1 MFLRFSLFIDKKI
14 GTRLILP
21 FLITPPSDQIGQLLL
36 NLEVA
41 SSDKYFANMSSL
53 NLSIDSPEAKRLQD
67 IVQKEI
73 ARRGWSEGEEDAV
86 MSEYVL
92 VMVANKK
99 NQQQIASELKDL
111 LGEDQQN
118 AEAGVE
124 SFVSWLWQEAS
135 KILGHNTEPQ
145 IQNEKNLVDM
155 KFRSRRSAS
164 PENRASGSRY
174 EEKRSIPHNHDRHQ
188 SDRWQA
194 GQDDKPTREL
204 FPSNTD
210 SDSGSG
216 MVSDRL
222 DEVETDQEGQRSL
235 RIAGRGRMNKQN
247 NVFKRSLEQAHRSN
261 EAQGQSIFARAGVPN
276 PRANEFVPA
285 SAFQST
291 TTTQSSDPSQNL
303 LFRIDPMMPN
313 NAAAPTSEQKSESNA
328 PADFPSQP
336 LDSALCRWGLK
347 CTSPTCIYSH
357 PSPSAVTLS
366 RQTGEDPLVLRE
378 EPCHY
383 QKDCTRADC
392 DFSHISPAVK
402 FVLAKADRAASMAF
416 GNGTTMSDKKVT
428 LDSALTSGSND
439 NNPSSI
445 PCRYGSACYRQ
456 GCHFSHP
463 ANKTNHVSE
472 RLKQFANTEPESEM
486 EIIIP
491 TA

>member
-1 MFLRFSLFIDKKI
+1 
-14 GTRLILP
+14 
-21 FLITPPSDQIGQLLL
+21 
-36 NLEVA
+36 
-41 SSDKYFANMSSL
+41 MSSL
-53 NLSIDSPEAKRLQD
+53 DLSIDSPEAKQLQD

-99 NQQQIASELKDL
+99 TQQQIESELKDL

-135 KILGHNTEPQ
+135 KILGLNVEPQ
-145 IQNEKNLVDM
+145 IQHEKNVVDM

-174 EEKRSIPHNHDRHQ
+174 EDRRSATHNHDRQQ

-194 GQDDKPTREL
+194 GQDNKPTREL
-204 FPSNTD
+204 FPPK
-210 SDSGSG
+210 SDPNSEVG
-216 MVSDRL
+216 MAADRM
-222 DEVETDQEGQRSL
+222 DEGENDREGQRSL
-235 RIAGRGRMNKQN
+235 RIAGRGRGNKQN
-247 NVFKRSLEQAHRSN
+247 SMFKRSLEQAHRSN
-261 EAQGQSIFARAGVPN
+261 GAQGQSIFARAGVPN
-276 PRANEFVPA
+276 PRAEEFVPA
-285 SAFQST
+285 SAPQPI
-291 TTTQSSDPSQNL
+291 TTQPSDPSQNL

-313 NAAAPTSEQKSESNA
+313 NAAAPASNGNNEDSNA
-328 PADFPSQP
+328 PADFPTQP
-336 LDSALCRWGLK
+336 LDAALCRWGLK

-366 RQTGEDPLVLRE
+366 RQTGEDPIVLRQ

-416 GNGTTMSDKKVT
+416 GNATTTSQPKTT

-439 NNPSSI
+439 NDPSSI

-463 ANKTNHVSE
+463 ANRTNHVSE
-472 RLKQFANTEPESEM
+472 RLKQFANVEPENEM
-486 EIIIP
+486 EVIIP

>member
-1 MFLRFSLFIDKKI
+1 
-14 GTRLILP
+14 
-21 FLITPPSDQIGQLLL
+21 
-36 NLEVA
+36 
-41 SSDKYFANMSSL
+41 MSSL
-53 NLSIDSPEAKRLQD
+53 NLSIDSLEAKRLQD
-67 IVQKEI
+67 VVQREI

-99 NQQQIASELKDL
+99 TQEQIESELKDL
-111 LGEDQQN
+111 LGEEQDP
-118 AEAGVE
+118 EAGVE

-135 KILGHNTEPQ
+135 NILGSDIKPQ
-145 IQNEKNLVDM
+145 IQREKNVVDM

-174 EEKRSIPHNHDRHQ
+174 EDKRSIAPNHDRHQ

-194 GQDDKPTREL
+194 DQNGKPTRDL
-204 FPSNTD
+204 IASNTD
-210 SDSGSG
+210 PESGISVGG
-216 MVSDRL
+216 MASDRM
-222 DEVETDQEGQRSL
+222 DEVEIGQEDQRSL

-247 NVFKRSLEQAHRSN
+247 NMFKRSLEQAHRSN
-261 EAQGQSIFARAGVPN
+261 ETQGQSSQPSIFARAGVPN
-276 PRANEFVPA
+276 PRADEFVPA
-285 SAFQST
+285 SNSP
-291 TTTQSSDPSQNL
+291 TQANDSHQNL
-303 LFRIDPMMPN
+303 LLRIDPMMPN
-313 NAAAPTSEQKSESNA
+313 NAAAPDQKSEVNST
-328 PADFPSQP
+328 PTDFPTQP

-357 PSPSAVTLS
+357 PSPSAVILS
-366 RQTGEDPLVLRE
+366 RQTGEDPLVLRQ

-402 FVLAKADRAASMAF
+402 YVLAKADRAASMALGF
-416 GNGTTMSDKKVT
+416 LDQKYT
-428 LDSALTSGSND
+428 LDSAMNSDANNND
-439 NNPSSI
+439 PSSI

-456 GCHFSHP
+456 DCHFSHP
-463 ANKTNHVSE
+463 DKKSNHVSE
-472 RLKQFANTEPESEM
+472 RLKRFANTEPEGEM